1 MDGVLAED
9 ADFSE
14 GGGTPR
20 MVPSE
25 FSDASEGGVLAVVE
39 REAYER
45 RDSREGLRAG

>member
-14 GGGTPR
+14 GGGMPR
-20 MVPSE
+20 IVPSE
-25 FSDASEGGVLAVVE
+25 FSEGGVLTVVA

-45 RDSREGLRAG
+45 RDSGEGLSAG